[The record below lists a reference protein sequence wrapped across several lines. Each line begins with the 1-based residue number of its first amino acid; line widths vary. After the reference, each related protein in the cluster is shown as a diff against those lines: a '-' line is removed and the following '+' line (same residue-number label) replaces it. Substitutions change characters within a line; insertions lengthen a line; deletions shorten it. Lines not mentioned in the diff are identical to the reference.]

1 MNLDTT
7 TPVLILGG
15 KENAL
20 SVTRHLGQLGITI
33 RVSGPPSCWGLYS
46 RYCTEAFRVP
56 RGETQ
61 ASYWKRLLLGNDDSL
76 DGHIVLAMS
85 DDAIEFIIANRESLR
100 LRYVLDDADAGLQRD
115 FLDKLRTLELAD
127 AAGVDAPRHWKIAN
141 EKDLAAIRGSLI
153 FPVAVKPVQSHSFIK
168 IFREKLFIV
177 RESFDEL
184 REKVHLAWANGIE
197 VFIVEM
203 IPGADTELSS
213 YYTYRLE
220 GGSKLFH
227 FTKSVI
233 RRWPVNRGNAC
244 YHKTV
249 WLPETAAVGEKFFDA
264 VGLRGLGNIEFK
276 RDTRDGKL
284 KIIEVNARFT
294 AAQELVVRSG
304 APIDQIVYC
313 HLTGQPAPRF
323 ASYREH
329 LRYWYPARDFMA
341 YRELSKRGELSFLGW
356 LTSVSPFLHVSPLYN
371 LSDPLPAFGAAWANA
386 GRLRAAVA

>member
-15 KENAL
+15 KENSL
-20 SVTRHLGQLGITI
+20 SVTRHLGHLGITV

-46 RYCTEAFRVP
+46 RHCTEAFRVP

-61 ASYWKRLLLGNDDSL
+61 TAFWKRLLLGNDDSL

-244 YHKTV
+244 YHKTG
-249 WLPETAAVGEKFFDA
+249 WLPETAAAGEKFFDA
-264 VGLRGLGNIEFK
+264 VGLKGLGNIEFK
-276 RDTRDGKL
+276 RDSRDGKL

-294 AAQELVVRSG
+294 AAQELVRRAG
-304 APIDQIVYC
+304 FPIDLMIYC
-313 HLTGQPAPRF
+313 HLTRQKAPVAEPALKELRF
-323 ASYREH
+323 
-329 LRYWYPARDFMA
+329 WYPLRDFLS
-341 YRELSKRGELSFLGW
+341 YLELRKRREMNFFGW
-356 LTSVSPFLHVSPLYN
+356 LKSIATTAHVFPLVS
-371 LSDPLPAFGAAWANA
+371 LSDPAPMFGAALAILRRMA
-386 GRLRAAVA
+386 G